1 MSDCTVIIFAKTPLP
16 GCAKTRLIPALGADG
31 AAKLAA
37 HMLRHALQAA
47 VAAEI
52 GPVEICCTPDITN
65 HVFDTLAQSHAVTL
79 TLQGEGDLGMR
90 MHRAFERV
98 LRKAPYAILM
108 GTDAPGL
115 DAATLQQVAH
125 RLSTVPVVL
134 VPAADGGYV
143 LIGLH
148 EPTPQLFTDIAW
160 STPSVMESTRHHLRL
175 LSMRWVELATVHD
188 IDEPADLV
196 HLPKEW
202 CE

>member
-1 MSDCTVIIFAKTPLP
+1 MSDCAVIIFAKTPLP
-16 GCAKTRLIPALGADG
+16 GYVKTRLIPTLGADG

-37 HMLRHALQAA
+37 HMLQHAVQTAIT
-47 VAAEI
+47 AEI
-52 GPVEICCTPDITN
+52 GPVEICCTPDTSN
-65 HVFDTLAQSHAVTL
+65 HEFDRLTQSHAVTL

-108 GTDAPGL
+108 GTDAPSL
-115 DAATLQQVAH
+115 DAAMLQQAAH
-125 RLSTVPVVL
+125 HLNTVPVVL
-134 VPAADGGYV
+134 LPAADGGYV

-148 EPTPQLFTDIAW
+148 EPIPQLFTDIAW

-175 LSMRWVELATVHD
+175 LGTRWVELATVHD

-196 HLPKEW
+196 HLPKRW
-202 CE
+202 SQ